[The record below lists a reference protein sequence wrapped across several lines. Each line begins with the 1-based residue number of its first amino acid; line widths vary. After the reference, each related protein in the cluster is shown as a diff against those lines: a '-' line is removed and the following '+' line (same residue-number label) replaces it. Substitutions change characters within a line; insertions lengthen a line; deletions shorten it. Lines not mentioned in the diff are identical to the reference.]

1 MKYINEQF
9 AMENGPFTDD
19 LPIKNGDFHSYVC
32 LPEGICKTNHF
43 FVIYTY
49 PLVIQHSYGTSIGT
63 SAINEHFQ

>member
-19 LPIKNGDFHSYVC
+19 LPIKNGDFHSYVS

-43 FVIYTY
+43 FCYIYV
-49 PLVIQHSYGTSIGT
+49 PSGN
-63 SAINEHFQ
+63 SA

>member
-19 LPIKNGDFHSYVC
+19 LPIKNGDFHSYVS

-43 FVIYTY
+43 CCYIYV
-49 PLVIQHSYGTSIGT
+49 PSGNL
-63 SAINEHFQ
+63 A